1 MPTDDSTQLFYDIA
15 ADVATSLDYI
25 GGVIVEQIKQDLSV
39 PVEIVT
45 GPRGGRIVIRSK
57 PGEHPRK
64 ETGLLQSQVNHQVER
79 DGVNSTLIVFDPV
92 YYSPYLDPGLNRPI
106 VTGID
111 ERFEDRVAEIVAQAI
126 SGNLA

>member
-25 GGVIVEQIKQDLSV
+25 GGIIVDQIKEDLSV
-39 PVEIVT
+39 PVEILT
-45 GPRGGRIVIRSK
+45 GPRGGRIVVRSK

-64 ETGLLQSQVNHQVER
+64 ETGLLQSQVEHRVER
-79 DGVNSTLIVFDPV
+79 DGVNSTLVVFDPV
-92 YYSPYLDPGLNRPI
+92 YYSAYLDPGLNRPI

-111 ERFEDRVAEIVAQAI
+111 ERFEDKVAQAVADAV
-126 SGNLA
+126 SGTPS